1 VTDIKRTTSNENVQ
15 FLLLDLLNLQS
26 VRQFAEEIVKIE
38 DKIDILVNNAGIADG
53 RKNGSL
59 TRSKDNLEV
68 VLQTNH
74 LSHFLLTN
82 LLKSHLAASGNARVI
97 NVSSLANIGGNID
110 VENMNYEKDGTKALN
125 LTYPDSKLMNIMFSK
140 EISVRWMNI
149 GISSYSL
156 HPGLVRTNIAN
167 DSNLQGAQTS
177 LYLCCE
183 PGIEDLSGEF
193 VVDCKV
199 RHGWMNKQALD
210 KDVCVGL
217 WDRSEQLVKVKN

>member
-1 VTDIKRTTSNENVQ
+1 
-15 FLLLDLLNLQS
+15 
-26 VRQFAEEIVKIE
+26 
-38 DKIDILVNNAGIADG
+38 
-53 RKNGSL
+53 L

-110 VENMNYEKDGTKALN
+110 LENMNYEKKGPKALN

-149 GISSYSL
+149 
-156 HPGLVRTNIAN
+156 
-167 DSNLQGAQTS
+167 
-177 LYLCCE
+177 
-183 PGIEDLSGEF
+183 
-193 VVDCKV
+193 
-199 RHGWMNKQALD
+199 
-210 KDVCVGL
+210 
-217 WDRSEQLVKVKN
+217 